1 MDALTA
7 LDIGPRCRGGRRE
20 GRLCVR
26 AVRAREHHGRSR
38 WGGEVPR
45 GGPGPGLQRLPLLHL
60 LPPLLLRLLLLLLHL
75 GSPPGSEPG
84 RGNGPASGDPALD
97 PRRAAFGRAG
107 PVQRAR
113 ARAGRKEEAEAE
125 EDPFRCSSSSVT
137 ARL

>member
-1 MDALTA
+1 PPVTSDTMDALTA

-45 GGPGPGLQRLPLLHL
+45 D
-60 LPPLLLRLLLLLLHL
+60 L

>member
-1 MDALTA
+1 WDRRGTNSKNISLWRSAADPRSPRERQKFACVALFLFFYGTRASGPLPFLHGEAGSAFAPCGRASTTA
-7 LDIGPRCRGGRRE
+7 G
-20 GRLCVR
+20 V
-26 AVRAREHHGRSR
+26 
-38 WGGEVPR
+38 
-45 GGPGPGLQRLPLLHL
+45 
-60 LPPLLLRLLLLLLHL
+60 
-75 GSPPGSEPG
+75 PG

>member
-1 MDALTA
+1 MRVLGTAHFAL
-7 LDIGPRCRGGRRE
+7 LISRRE
-20 GRLCVR
+20 
-26 AVRAREHHGRSR
+26 APPA
-38 WGGEVPR
+38 
-45 GGPGPGLQRLPLLHL
+45 QRQQTRC
-60 LPPLLLRLLLLLLHL
+60 LRVSADL

>member
-1 MDALTA
+1 PPSPPRVLRS
-7 LDIGPRCRGGRRE
+7 GPYCRDPRRQQTRC
-20 GRLCVR
+20 
-26 AVRAREHHGRSR
+26 
-38 WGGEVPR
+38 
-45 GGPGPGLQRLPLLHL
+45 
-60 LPPLLLRLLLLLLHL
+60 LRVSADL

>member
-26 AVRAREHHGRSR
+26 AVRAREHHGRSHQ
-38 WGGEVPR
+38 GGAGAQPPCGPR
-45 GGPGPGLQRLPLLHL
+45 
-60 LPPLLLRLLLLLLHL
+60 PPTTRYL